1 MSNDELMHYGVL
13 EMKKKK
19 KKASYTTSLDS
30 AKANYKSAKKTY
42 NKSFNKAYDH
52 AFAAYSPIKKH
63 RQNNT
68 ARWEQVQKDAEALK
82 KAKSA
87 YNKEKKANKQAIN
100 KAYNEINKT
109 RSTASKL
116 GFGMYNDATYRKAAK
131 NMVNKGM
138 DQKTAISKAKA
149 SAWKNAGIA
158 VAGSFLY
165 ANRDK
170 VISGVKK
177 YANAKAIQR
186 ANSGLARIGTM
197 KLKHV
202 GQNVYEYVMK

>member
-1 MSNDELMHYGVL
+1 MENELMHFGVKGMKWGKRMHDRNANG
-13 EMKKKK
+13 EATGITKKKSK
-19 KKASYTTSLDS
+19 KIVDSNNRRRANKKAI
-30 AKANYKSAKKTY
+30 N
-42 NKSFNKAYDH
+42 
-52 AFAAYSPIKKH
+52 
-63 RQNNT
+63 
-68 ARWEQVQKDAEALK
+68 E
-82 KAKSA
+82 A
-87 YNKEKKANKQAIN
+87 YNK
-100 KAYNEINKT
+100 INKT

-131 NMVNKGM
+131 NMVNKSM

-149 SAWKNAGIA
+149 SAWKNTGMVIAGT
-158 VAGSFLY
+158 FLY

-202 GQNVYEYVMK
+202 GQNVYEYAMK

>member
-1 MSNDELMHYGVL
+1 
-13 EMKKKK
+13 
-19 KKASYTTSLDS
+19 
-30 AKANYKSAKKTY
+30 
-42 NKSFNKAYDH
+42 
-52 AFAAYSPIKKH
+52 
-63 RQNNT
+63 
-68 ARWEQVQKDAEALK
+68 
-82 KAKSA
+82 
-87 YNKEKKANKQAIN
+87 
-100 KAYNEINKT
+100 
-109 RSTASKL
+109 
-116 GFGMYNDATYRKAAK
+116 
-131 NMVNKGM
+131 MVNKGM

-197 KLKHV
+197 KRKHV